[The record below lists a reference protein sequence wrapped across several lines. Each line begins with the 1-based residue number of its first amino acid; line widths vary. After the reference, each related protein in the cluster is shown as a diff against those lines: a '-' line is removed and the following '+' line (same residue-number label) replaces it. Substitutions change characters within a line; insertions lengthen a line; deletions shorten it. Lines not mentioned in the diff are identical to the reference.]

1 MSPMRT
7 LVHNALIIP
16 VADAGPSWF
25 AGWFLVGDD
34 GRIAAIGQGK
44 PDPAL
49 VAQTD
54 GGGLRLLDVGG
65 AIVAP
70 GFVSAHSHLF
80 TSGMRGI
87 SPGSTLYPWVMS
99 MVEVL
104 DKCEPDDVYWS
115 TLHGALDFLAN
126 GVTSAYN
133 FMHPRVTWRYDPV
146 TASPV
151 LGRVAPVEFAT
162 RQIDGAADAGLR
174 VMNAIRLNDEAGPE
188 DEVVGVFGDMVAE
201 SSLRTPAAQHL
212 GASVMGAVQWASASR
227 SAELEVAMMRE
238 HGISNQA
245 HFVETAEGIDTQR
258 EKFAWYEA
266 AGAFGPS
273 FLFGHFVHPTD
284 AMIETAAATGCGV
297 VWQATSNGRL
307 GSGFADV
314 VRFQNAGIRVGM
326 GLDDQSCTD
335 ISDPWGNMRIGLYT
349 TRAMYTDASV
359 MMPADVLRLHTL
371 GSAEVLGVADR
382 VGSLEVGKMADFV
395 VVDHRAPDTGP
406 VWDVLATYV
415 LACGLRNLK
424 QVFVGGVLVSEEGRS
439 TSPLAARSSGEL
451 RSRMTAAAERWG
463 HPLPLTDLEAHLE

>member
-1 MSPMRT
+1 MTAMRL
-7 LVHNALIIP
+7 LVHDALLIP
-16 VADAGPSWF
+16 VSSAGPDWF
-25 AGWFLVGDD
+25 LGWFLVGDD
-34 GRIAAIGQGK
+34 GRIASMGAGA
-44 PDPAL
+44 PDASLL
-49 VAQTD
+49 VS
-54 GGGLRLLDVGG
+54 GVPLLDAGG

-87 SPGSTLYPWVMS
+87 SPGSTLYPWVLS
-99 MVEVL
+99 MVEVM
-104 DKCEPDDVYWS
+104 DKCSPDDVYWS

-133 FMHPRVTWRYDPV
+133 FTHSRVTWRYDPV
-146 TASPV
+146 SASPA
-151 LGRVAPVEFAT
+151 LGRVAPVEFVT
-162 RQIDGAADAGLR
+162 RQLDAVADAGLR
-174 VMNAIRLNDEAGPE
+174 VVNAIRLDDEAGPE
-188 DEVVGVFGDMVAE
+188 DEMLGVFRDMVQE
-201 SSLRTPAAQHL
+201 SALRTPADQHL
-212 GASVMGAVQWASASR
+212 GASVMGAVQWASAPR

-314 VRFQNAGIRVGM
+314 VRFQRAGIRVGM

-335 ISDPWGNMRIGLYT
+335 ISGPWGNMRIGLYS

-359 MMPADVLRLHTL
+359 MMPADILRLHTL

-382 VGSLEVGKMADFV
+382 VGSLEVGKMADFL
-395 VVDHRAPDTGP
+395 VVDHRTPDTGP

-424 QVFVGGVLVSEEGRS
+424 RVYVGGVLVSEEGRS

-451 RSRMTAAAERWG
+451 RARMTAAAERWG
-463 HPLPLTDLEAHLE
+463 HPLPLTHLEARLE

>member
-1 MSPMRT
+1 MAGMRL

-16 VADAGPSWF
+16 VSDAGPSWF
-25 AGWFLVGDD
+25 AGWLLVGDD
-34 GRIAAIGQGK
+34 GRIAALAEGV

-49 VAQTD
+49 LASGVP
-54 GGGLRLLDVGG
+54 LLDAGG

-87 SPGSTLYPWVMS
+87 SPGSTLYPWVLS

-104 DKCEPDDVYWS
+104 DKCSPDDVYWA

-133 FMHPRVTWRYDPV
+133 FTHSRVTWRYDPV
-146 TASPV
+146 SASPA
-151 LGRVAPVEFAT
+151 LGRVAPVEFVT
-162 RQIDGAADAGLR
+162 RQLDGTADAGLR
-174 VMNAIRLNDEAGPE
+174 VVNAIRLDDEAGPE
-188 DEVVGVFGDMVAE
+188 DEMLGVFGDMVAE
-201 SSLRTPAAQHL
+201 SALRTPADQHL
-212 GASVMGAVQWASASR
+212 GASVMGAVQWASARR
-227 SAELEVAMMRE
+227 SAELEVAVMRE

-245 HFVETAEGIDTQR
+245 HFVETAQGIETQR
-258 EKFAWYEA
+258 EKFAWYSD
-266 AGAFGPS
+266 AGAFGPD

-284 AMIETAAATGCGV
+284 AMVSLAASTGCGV

-314 VRFQNAGIRVGM
+314 VRLRNAGIRVGM

-335 ISDPWGNMRIGLYT
+335 ISDPWGNMRIGLYS

-359 MMPADVLRLHTL
+359 LMPADVLRMHTL
-371 GSAEVLGVADR
+371 GAAEVLGVQDR
-382 VGSLEVGKMADFV
+382 IGSLEVGKLADFL
-395 VVDHRAPDTGP
+395 VVDHRSPDTGP

-415 LACGLRNLK
+415 MACGLRNLSE
-424 QVFVGGVLVSEEGRS
+424 VYVGGVLVSSGGRS
-439 TSPLAARSSGEL
+439 ASPLASQASGEL
-451 RSRMTAAAERWG
+451 RSRMTAAAARWG
-463 HPLPLTDLEAHLE
+463 RELPLAALEGLA